1 MYWARPTG
9 ISHARWSDRPNR
21 SKTEFLLFI
30 SRLMDLDFDLNLGNE
45 VLQKKKIHI
54 RFHQSGRRAI
64 TLIEGFEEDL
74 DLKRISRALKK
85 LFNCACSIHVD
96 KDENEIIKLQGNHCA
111 AVRDWIVEQE
121 IIGKTEA
128 ADRIVIHGG

>member
-1 MYWARPTG
+1 
-9 ISHARWSDRPNR
+9 
-21 SKTEFLLFI
+21 
-30 SRLMDLDFDLNLGNE
+30 MDLDFDLNLGNE

-96 KDENEIIKLQGNHCA
+96 KDENEIIKLQGNHSV

-121 IIGKTEA
+121 IIGKSEA
-128 ADRIVIHGG
+128 ADRIVIHGS

>member
-1 MYWARPTG
+1 MLYFYR
-9 ISHARWSDRPNR
+9 
-21 SKTEFLLFI
+21 
-30 SRLMDLDFDLNLGNE
+30 MDFELSGDI
-45 VLQKKKIHI
+45 LQKKRIHI

-85 LFNCACSIHVD
+85 LFNCACSIHSD

-121 IIGKTEA
+121 IISKNEA
-128 ADRIVIHGG
+128 NDRIVVHGS

>member
-1 MYWARPTG
+1 
-9 ISHARWSDRPNR
+9 
-21 SKTEFLLFI
+21 
-30 SRLMDLDFDLNLGNE
+30 MDLDFDLKLGSDI
-45 VLQKKKIHI
+45 LQKQKIHI

-85 LFNCACSIHVD
+85 LFNCACSIHID
-96 KDENEIIKLQGNHCA
+96 KNENEIIKLQGNHCS

-121 IIGKTEA
+121 IIAKNEA
-128 ADRIVIHGG
+128 NDRIVVHGS

>member
-1 MYWARPTG
+1 
-9 ISHARWSDRPNR
+9 
-21 SKTEFLLFI
+21 
-30 SRLMDLDFDLNLGNE
+30 MDLDFDLNLGTE
-45 VLQKKKIHI
+45 VLKKKKIHI

-74 DLKRISRALKK
+74 DLKRIARALKK

-96 KDENEIIKLQGNHCA
+96 KEENEIIKLQGNHCA

-121 IIGKTEA
+121 IIAKGEA
-128 ADRIVIHGG
+128 GDRIVIHGS